1 MSTDFGVV
9 GAISDLCQ
17 SVVICAI
24 CVRKKIDSIRATGC
38 LTMLHRYIRHH
49 SSAIAHQALKSES
62 FHGIEWLWGVV
73 VS

>member
-1 MSTDFGVV
+1 VSV

-17 SVVICAI
+17 SVVICVI
-24 CVRKKIDSIRATGC
+24 CVFDA
-38 LTMLHRYIRHH
+38 LTRNSNSQLELPQGGHH
-49 SSAIAHQALKSES
+49 SSAIIHQALKSES